1 MNKKISAKSESAQNK
16 ERNTIQIDATNK
28 PLGRLAT
35 EVVLIL
41 RGKNKPTFQP
51 HIDAGDIVEVINA
64 DKIKITGKKMD
75 QKEYIWHSNYPG
87 GLKRK
92 KMSDIFKSDPGDVL
106 KRAVVGMLP
115 KNKLRP
121 NMIKRLKIK

>member
-1 MNKKISAKSESAQNK
+1 MLEIK
-16 ERNTIQIDATNK
+16 RTTHQIDATGK

-51 HIDAGDIVEVINA
+51 NIDGGDLVEIVNA
-64 DKIKITGKKMD
+64 DKIKFTGKKLE
-75 QKEYIWHSNYPG
+75 QKEFITHSNYPG

-92 KMSDIFKSDPGDVL
+92 KVKEVLAANPGEVL
-106 KRAVVGMLP
+106 KHAVIGMLP
-115 KNKLRP
+115 KNKLR
-121 NMIKRLKIK
+121 NLMIKRLIIK